1 MKCPLCGKEMTKM
14 SKSSSE
20 AEKEEL
26 YYCERHGVM
35 NKTVD
40 LKEKADQISKR
51 A

>member
-1 MKCPLCGKEMTKM
+1 M
-14 SKSSSE
+14 SQSSSE

-40 LKEKADQISKR
+40 LK
-51 A
+51 